1 MNKTLLTLLLG
12 VGIGILVAPGKGSET
27 WKKLL
32 ASIDEYKDK
41 LSDQVNN
48 LVDEGKSDLNKAK
61 SKVQNEVNEFEG
73 SSRFS

>member
-12 VGIGILVAPGKGSET
+12 VGIGILGAPGKGSET

-73 SSRFS
+73 STRFS

>member
-27 WKKLL
+27 RKKLL